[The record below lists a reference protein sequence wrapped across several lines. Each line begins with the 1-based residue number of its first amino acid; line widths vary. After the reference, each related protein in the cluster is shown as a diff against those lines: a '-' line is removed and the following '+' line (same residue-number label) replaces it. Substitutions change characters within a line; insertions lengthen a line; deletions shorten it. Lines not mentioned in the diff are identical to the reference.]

1 MKSAGAKRMRDGAY
15 LKRLEADLARWTAA
29 GRLSGEQSQA
39 LLADAHA
46 RAAKGQGSFANV
58 AAAMGA
64 VLFGLGLITFVAA
77 NWGELPKAARL
88 GVSLLLPWLAFAAAV
103 RAIERAAAGV
113 GQAFA
118 LIGALSIGAAIAMI
132 GQTYNIEGSAAGLFL
147 VWSLAVLA
155 ASLVFSAR
163 PLLILF
169 VILAFLYFVFDRP
182 GDFFLAHGPSTRPS
196 LSLFGAYY
204 LALLFAGAF
213 LARRWDS
220 GAAMHLSGLSA
231 LVWTVLLFG
240 DAIWL
245 GRDRDWTAAGLMI
258 AGAGALYAAAG
269 EVFRA
274 RGERAGAIGLA
285 WGAAAVL
292 VGVIAA
298 EFSLWEDKKVGVEMV
313 FAAAVLGMTVWAI
326 NWGDAPGRRAVRG
339 LAVALFAFE
348 CFYIY
353 AALFQGLLDTSLFLL
368 GGGALLIALASG
380 WRWLTR
386 KQKPL
391 APEAAP

>member
-1 MKSAGAKRMRDGAY
+1 
-15 LKRLEADLARWTAA
+15 
-29 GRLSGEQSQA
+29 
-39 LLADAHA
+39 
-46 RAAKGQGSFANV
+46 
-58 AAAMGA
+58 
-64 VLFGLGLITFVAA
+64 
-77 NWGELPKAARL
+77 
-88 GVSLLLPWLAFAAAV
+88 
-103 RAIERAAAGV
+103 
-113 GQAFA
+113 
-118 LIGALSIGAAIAMI
+118 
-132 GQTYNIEGSAAGLFL
+132 
-147 VWSLAVLA
+147 
-155 ASLVFSAR
+155 
-163 PLLILF
+163 
-169 VILAFLYFVFDRP
+169 
-182 GDFFLAHGPSTRPS
+182 
-196 LSLFGAYY
+196 
-204 LALLFAGAF
+204 
-213 LARRWDS
+213 
-220 GAAMHLSGLSA
+220 
-231 LVWTVLLFG
+231 
-240 DAIWL
+240 
-245 GRDRDWTAAGLMI
+245 MI

-380 WRWLTR
+380 LRWLTR